1 MAQKNCNPQIRIEQ
15 LYFLYFKIVVNWTC
29 FIFHW
34 KYYDW
39 WKRSFDQET
48 WGFTMFHCPACNR
61 LTLWMSTEH
70 EGYTQQW
77 PMRLSMSPA
86 VSRMS
91 QLLMKSDKLVSIH
104 LNDHALNFFTFAF
117 QTKWSSQTHKR
128 SGFWIH
134 SYLIII
140 NCLYFLLLSGWP
152 KNNGTSRSLRPRH
165 LQVWHLEAPGTG
177 GTGDPVLVL
186 FDENTNIE
194 VIRISTNLNY
204 NKKYFIL
211 W

>member
-1 MAQKNCNPQIRIEQ
+1 M
-15 LYFLYFKIVVNWTC
+15 VNWTC

-104 LNDHALNFFTFAF
+104 LNGHALNFFTFAV

-128 SGFWIH
+128 SGFWIY
-134 SYLIII
+134 SYLIIYMF
-140 NCLYFLLLSGWP
+140 CLFQADQKKTGRRGLWGPDIFKSGIW
-152 KNNGTSRSLRPRH
+152 RH
-165 LQVWHLEAPGTG
+165 LA
-177 GTGDPVLVL
+177 L
-186 FDENTNIE
+186 FDENMAT
-194 VIRISTNLNY
+194 
-204 NKKYFIL
+204 KYWGYSYIN
-211 W
+211 